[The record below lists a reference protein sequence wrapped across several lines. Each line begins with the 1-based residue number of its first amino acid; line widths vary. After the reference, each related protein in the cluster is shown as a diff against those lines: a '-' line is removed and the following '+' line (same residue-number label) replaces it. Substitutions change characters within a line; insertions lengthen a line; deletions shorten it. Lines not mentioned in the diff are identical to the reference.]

1 MRING
6 DRRGRGAGALAD
18 PMNVMVWLANQQSRF
33 GRGLKAEEIVS
44 TGTGLDAVK
53 PGDAVVADFG
63 PLGCVELM
71 LE

>member
-1 MRING
+1 
-6 DRRGRGAGALAD
+6 
-18 PMNVMVWLANQQSRF
+18 MNVMVWLANQQSRF